1 MFLIIRKT
9 INERT
14 KTNDITETTP
24 ASFEPS
30 KKLSFKN
37 DVVAGPRKTL
47 LISPPQFKK
56 TPKRSYL
63 QRIPMSGKRSVFPI
77 YMGILCVLAIGV
89 PIVFFWDSNTQESPK
104 RSEDAPKVIAQN
116 IMPSQ
121 SRALK
126 SNIDSGV
133 GVNANS
139 KVASAEIS
147 SPINVLNENSTPEKD
162 SSVTSIVSFHQNNES
177 QGAENIARIIAR
189 NVERRDEELPE
200 NHRVAEIDKILQEVD
215 NLPQNVVNPA
225 EKNATSTGEWRK
237 FKSKKGELLLA
248 KALTVNDDDVELL
261 LYKSRKKIWTK
272 IGIFSPDDQDFLN
285 EWTHSQ
291 YHATTGTR
299 LRCRTHRRSTD
310 VVEHWST
317 YYGSYDKTFT
327 NKGALLI
334 DAQNLRRSSEEVTV
348 KWYFLGKHASK
359 EGEVFAY
366 GGGEKQLT
374 LTALESKQF
383 ITDESAISSTVTL
396 YKALREKYVSG
407 GKYYGWVA
415 ITENQGQVTSVQASH
430 APIRELHAAKHKWNK
445 IFKP

>member
-1 MFLIIRKT
+1 
-9 INERT
+9 
-14 KTNDITETTP
+14 
-24 ASFEPS
+24 
-30 KKLSFKN
+30 
-37 DVVAGPRKTL
+37 
-47 LISPPQFKK
+47 
-56 TPKRSYL
+56 
-63 QRIPMSGKRSVFPI
+63 
-77 YMGILCVLAIGV
+77 
-89 PIVFFWDSNTQESPK
+89 
-104 RSEDAPKVIAQN
+104 
-116 IMPSQ
+116 
-121 SRALK
+121 
-126 SNIDSGV
+126 
-133 GVNANS
+133 
-139 KVASAEIS
+139 
-147 SPINVLNENSTPEKD
+147 
-162 SSVTSIVSFHQNNES
+162 
-177 QGAENIARIIAR
+177 
-189 NVERRDEELPE
+189 
-200 NHRVAEIDKILQEVD
+200 
-215 NLPQNVVNPA
+215 
-225 EKNATSTGEWRK
+225 EWRK

-261 LYKSRKKIWTK
+261 LYKSRKKTWTK
-272 IGIFSPDDQDFLN
+272 IGIFSQDDQDYLN

-348 KWYFLGKHASK
+348 KWYFLGKHANK

-407 GKYYGWVA
+407 GKYYGLV
-415 ITENQGQVTSVQASH
+415 
-430 APIRELHAAKHKWNK
+430 
-445 IFKP
+445 